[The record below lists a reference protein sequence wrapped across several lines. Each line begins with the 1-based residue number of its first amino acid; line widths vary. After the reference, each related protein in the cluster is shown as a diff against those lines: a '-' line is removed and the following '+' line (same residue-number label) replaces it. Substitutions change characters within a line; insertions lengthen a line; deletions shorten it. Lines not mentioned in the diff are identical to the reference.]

1 MNFEEIRTTLDSRF
15 AARERAI
22 ALSREVIRSSANAI
36 RALHRS
42 EWVLAGSL
50 VAGAAERLGVL
61 ADVVA
66 GHGDLAHSALVADA
80 AKEYA
85 EARLTE
91 ALLTGAPLPR
101 PADLGVD
108 PVPYLHGLGETVGE
122 MRRRMLDLLRSED
135 LPEANRLLDMMDQI
149 VDYLATMDYPDGMT
163 NGLRRT
169 TDVARS
175 LVERSRADLTTT
187 MVQERLRQ
195 ELRG

>member
-42 EWVLAGSL
+42 EWELAGSL
-50 VAGAAERLGVL
+50 VAGAAERLGAL

-66 GHGDLAHSALVADA
+66 GHGDLTHSALVADA

-85 EARLTE
+85 EARLTQ
-91 ALLTGAPLPR
+91 ALLTGAPLPT
-101 PADLGVD
+101 PADVGVD

-122 MRRRMLDLLRSED
+122 VRRRMLDLLRSED
-135 LPEANRLLDMMDQI
+135 FPEANRLLDVMDQI

-175 LVERSRADLTTT
+175 LVE
-187 MVQERLRQ
+187 
-195 ELRG
+195 